1 MRLPQPLALMK
12 AVYIVNNSKI
22 AKILIDP
29 MRRAILDL
37 LREKSMTQTQLAK
50 ELDLS
55 TASLNYH
62 IKLLLSKKL
71 VTIAKKQIGEHG
83 IVQIFYSGIA
93 YYFVYDLDS
102 LPNEFGRYFYPLS
115 LERARAV
122 ISALLLSY
130 KSLII
135 PRTPNMINEI
145 SIELSRIITSVAKTY
160 EGRDIEQ
167 GTENII
173 LEIYNKAI
181 NIFIKNYIPTIK
193 RNN

>member
-37 LREKSMTQTQLAK
+37 IREKSMTQTQLAK

-173 LEIYNKAI
+173 LELYNKAI

-193 RNN
+193 KNN

>member
-1 MRLPQPLALMK
+1 MK

-22 AKILIDP
+22 AKVLIDP

-62 IKLLLSKKL
+62 IKLLHSKRL
-71 VTIAKKQIGEHG
+71 VTVAKKQIGKHG

-93 YYFVYDLDS
+93 YYFAYDLDS

-122 ISALLLSY
+122 ISALLLSHR
-130 KSLII
+130 SLTM

-145 SIELSRIITSVAKTY
+145 SIKLSRIITSVAKTY

-193 RNN
+193 NNN